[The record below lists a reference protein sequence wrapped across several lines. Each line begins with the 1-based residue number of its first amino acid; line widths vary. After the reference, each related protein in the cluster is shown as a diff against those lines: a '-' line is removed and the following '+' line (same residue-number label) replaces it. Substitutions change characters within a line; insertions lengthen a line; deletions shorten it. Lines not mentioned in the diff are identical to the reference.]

1 VIFAVF
7 IEFLESFNFLIFF
20 HKILWR
26 KPIEVLAPMA
36 GVTDGKF
43 CRGMIKYGFDILT
56 LGGYNA
62 EKKSIEAGLKIIQ
75 RGRKEFHIEESDI
88 VNHITKEAQ
97 SIKNNPLRDVKVSV
111 NLRAITPNPVLKISK
126 IPEIDI
132 VEINAHCRQKELVES
147 GFGQALLSD
156 PEGLNNLVQD
166 TVEGCLKDVSVKI
179 RANVAGVNYLKVLK
193 AIEDAGAHYLHV
205 DAMKPGYNSAD
216 YDFIKWVKKN
226 TNTFVIGNNSIKD
239 VASAKKM
246 LSSGADGISIA
257 RAAIHG
263 DIPFD
268 LSLI

>member
-1 VIFAVF
+1 
-7 IEFLESFNFLIFF
+7 
-20 HKILWR
+20 
-26 KPIEVLAPMA
+26 MA

-43 CRGMIKYGFDILT
+43 CRGMVKYGFDILT

-62 EKKSIEAGLKIIQ
+62 EKKSIKAGLKIIQ
-75 RGRKEFHIEESDI
+75 RGRKEFHVEESDL
-88 VNHITKEAQ
+88 VNHITNEARY
-97 SIKNNPLRDVKVSV
+97 IKNSSHGNVRVSV
-111 NLRAITPNPVLKISK
+111 NLRAITPDPVIKIAN

-147 GFGQALLSD
+147 GFGQALLND
-156 PEGLNNLVQD
+156 PDGLHSLVQD

-179 RANVAGVNYLKVLK
+179 RANVDGVNYTKVLK
-193 AIEDAGAHYLHV
+193 AIEDAGAQYLHV

-216 YDFIKWVKKN
+216 YDFITWVKKS
-226 TNTFVIGNNSIKD
+226 TSTFVIGNNSVKD

-263 DIPFD
+263 NVSFD